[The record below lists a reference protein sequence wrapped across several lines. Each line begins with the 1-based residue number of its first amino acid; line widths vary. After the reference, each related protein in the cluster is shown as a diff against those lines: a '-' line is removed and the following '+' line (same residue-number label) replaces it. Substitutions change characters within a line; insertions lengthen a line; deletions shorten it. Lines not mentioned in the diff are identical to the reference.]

1 MDNDNK
7 VVNKK
12 IIGILISCIIA
23 VVSESSICPN
33 TLFQKIVFC
42 ILALLGVYYI
52 IFFCKEKNS
61 KKFVYTFL
69 LFALPFVLASVY
81 TVTYCLIKGDLY
93 GLSLQSITT
102 SIYIIVD
109 VMVAVGVVFI
119 WKYDSIKIVS
129 DAVIISYFITL
140 FMSVFRHGIGQLWLY
155 ITARNKYPDWYFSGD
170 FERHDIGVA
179 VVPII
184 VFLLSE
190 IIYKDRWKNIEY
202 WIRIAL
208 CMMILFLCGKRSAY
222 MGLLVGIGLVTLYKV
237 IKNKKYLLSCLIIGF
252 SLFGSFMYVYL
263 IKAGILHNIF
273 DSLGIN
279 SMGRLAVY
287 DWFSNQYK
295 LSILYFGKGFQYIH
309 RYMIMGL
316 GSELVNKFGY
326 LHNSILQIYIEI
338 GFIGFWILFGIWLI
352 LNPFIIKRNIG
363 KSTARFYICMIVSMI
378 VICTVDNV
386 MTYPLYQIC
395 MFIVVIQHAN
405 AEKDKYYE
413 KDLFAN

>member
-119 WKYDSIKIVS
+119 WKYESIKIVS
-129 DAVIISYFITL
+129 DEEIIS
-140 FMSVFRHGIGQLWLY
+140 
-155 ITARNKYPDWYFSGD
+155 
-170 FERHDIGVA
+170 
-179 VVPII
+179 
-184 VFLLSE
+184 
-190 IIYKDRWKNIEY
+190 
-202 WIRIAL
+202 
-208 CMMILFLCGKRSAY
+208 
-222 MGLLVGIGLVTLYKV
+222 
-237 IKNKKYLLSCLIIGF
+237 
-252 SLFGSFMYVYL
+252 
-263 IKAGILHNIF
+263 
-273 DSLGIN
+273 
-279 SMGRLAVY
+279 
-287 DWFSNQYK
+287 
-295 LSILYFGKGFQYIH
+295 
-309 RYMIMGL
+309 
-316 GSELVNKFGY
+316 
-326 LHNSILQIYIEI
+326 
-338 GFIGFWILFGIWLI
+338 
-352 LNPFIIKRNIG
+352 
-363 KSTARFYICMIVSMI
+363 
-378 VICTVDNV
+378 
-386 MTYPLYQIC
+386 
-395 MFIVVIQHAN
+395 
-405 AEKDKYYE
+405 
-413 KDLFAN
+413 